1 MDNNYNDYN
10 QNSYTQPDQAMPYM
24 QPEPKKGCGFGIAAL
39 IVGILSMTLC
49 CVGGSVLGI
58 IGTVLGIVGLCRRE
72 SKYGLAIAGIVT
84 SVIGILIGIY
94 MLFVVFVAGVAFDEI
109 KDMDEYEMQEWLEER
124 LDAIENGDFTSVDRQ
139 IFETDADGEQ
149 VVSFEPEYAA
159 LMR

>member
-84 SVIGILIGIY
+84 SVLGILIGIY
-94 MLFVVFVAGVAFDEI
+94 MLFVLFFAGFAYDEI
-109 KDMDEYEMQEWLEER
+109 KDMDEYEMQEWLEDR
-124 LDAIENGDFTSVDRQ
+124 LDAIENGDFTSADRQ
-139 IFETDADGEQ
+139 MLLADADGEQ
-149 VVSFEPEYAA
+149 VVSFEPEYAV